1 MRTLLFSLLG
11 SILLMGCAAEKRL
24 GESRIEARRYSKG
37 VHVQHHRS
45 HHPSP
50 TKKDEGHRSRWERP
64 VIMPT
69 EPQAIEF
76 PVESRS
82 ELSVSA
88 VTGHHPD
95 TPGQPADTRLRA
107 HAPSSMRAMA
117 RRTQG
122 QVPQPK
128 QPVLLETEAL
138 PEPINGYHPNAVP
151 GFILSMGWALGII
164 GELAIQYLQMPLS
177 GVAIALGI
185 LASIAGYALSRR
197 AYRASLAHPELYPRY
212 RLPRAARFVSIGF
225 LAPIVLYVGL
235 VLLIFLF
242 VGGFG
247 LL

>member
-11 SILLMGCAAEKRL
+11 SILFLGCTAEKRL
-24 GESRIEARRYSKG
+24 GESRIEARRYARG

-45 HHPSP
+45 HHPHAP
-50 TKKDEGHRSRWERP
+50 KEDEGHRSRWEPP
-64 VIMPT
+64 VVQPT
-69 EPQAIEF
+69 EAQAMESLPESISES
-76 PVESRS
+76 PVF
-82 ELSVSA
+82 A
-88 VTGHHPD
+88 ATGHESN
-95 TPGQPADTRLRA
+95 TTGQPADTRLRT
-107 HAPSSMRAMA
+107 HAPSAMRAMA
-117 RRTQG
+117 RRSG
-122 QVPQPK
+122 MEVPQPK

-151 GFILSMGWALGII
+151 GFLLSMGWALGII
-164 GELAIQYLQMPLS
+164 GELAVQYLQMPLS

-185 LASIAGYALSRR
+185 LASIAGYALSRK